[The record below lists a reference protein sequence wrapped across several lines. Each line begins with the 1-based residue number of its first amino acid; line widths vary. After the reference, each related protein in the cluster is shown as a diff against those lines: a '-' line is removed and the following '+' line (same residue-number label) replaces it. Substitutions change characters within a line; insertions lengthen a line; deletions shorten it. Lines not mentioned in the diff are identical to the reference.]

1 MKKII
6 SLMLITLCIF
16 FTLGC
21 TSNVSSKS
29 SELSSSSSVT
39 ELSNKI
45 SDKLKTIEK
54 EKENTTNATIEKPST
69 ETQIEESEPVQEYS
83 YNEENNNWYDYNNV
97 SYTDNTSY
105 NDYSIPTSGLT
116 QQSGVNY
123 HDGRTETYYSS
134 NVLYHYRTS
143 EWTVDNEGFYRD
155 NSGNYVVAASD
166 MPQGTTFETSKGT
179 AMVYDSGC
187 AEGITDFYTAW

>member
-83 YNEENNNWYDYNNV
+83 YNEENNN
-97 SYTDNTSY
+97 
-105 NDYSIPTSGLT
+105 
-116 QQSGVNY
+116 
-123 HDGRTETYYSS
+123 
-134 NVLYHYRTS
+134 
-143 EWTVDNEGFYRD
+143 
-155 NSGNYVVAASD
+155 
-166 MPQGTTFETSKGT
+166 
-179 AMVYDSGC
+179 
-187 AEGITDFYTAW
+187 